1 MSDHS
6 TETKVISLDFT
17 IPWTYA
23 ETAYFLRMAEDTL
36 RDRVK
41 RGRDAPP
48 RMKVGSSRQA
58 TVLFWP
64 PSVLAWLHGHEVPSK
79 PARRRGRPRK
89 AQGMKEPRFGYESG
103 LYSS

>member
-6 TETKVISLDFT
+6 TETKAISLDFN

-64 PSVLAWLHGHEVPSK
+64 PSVLAWLHGYEVPSK

-89 AQGMKEPRFGYESG
+89 S
-103 LYSS
+103 